1 MEDRPTADAVS
12 ENRRRVVATR
22 RPKRSEVTRR
32 SSLRFGLRVATT
44 WRSGTYQPKWWE
56 QPFVQLG
63 AALKTSFKLTK
74 NPFQS
79 PKTADEWEPYLRDKK
94 VEHDALTRQLAD
106 AEAEINER
114 VYRLFDLTKDEI
126 ALLQREVEH

>member
-1 MEDRPTADAVS
+1 LRSGALGQ
-12 ENRRRVVATR
+12 
-22 RPKRSEVTRR
+22 KRSAPKTPRR
-32 SSLRFGLRVATT
+32 GFTAFGVY
-44 WRSGTYQPKWWE
+44 GPKWWE

-63 AALKTSFKLTK
+63 AALKMSFKLTK

-79 PKTADEWEPYLRDKK
+79 PKTADEWDPYLRDKNA
-94 VEHDALTRQLAD
+94 EHDALTKQLAD
-106 AEAEINER
+106 AEAEINDR